1 LLHSMTGFGRG
12 SYRDEDFSVVVEIK
26 SVNHRYSEF
35 AIRMPHYLNALEDK
49 IKKSILQRC
58 SRGRFDIFITAL
70 NSRHE
75 TEEILVDKD
84 LAHAYHKALQQIGA
98 AIGSPEV
105 SFNPASEVLY
115 LSRCQDVLNVAEGV
129 VDADVLWPKVEK
141 ALTQALDI
149 LVAMREAEAGNIIQD
164 FLLRADIIES
174 LLQKV
179 ELRSPVT
186 VQEYEVKLRER
197 VERLLAEK
205 DAHLDPQ
212 IILQEVAVFAD
223 RTSITEEC
231 VRLHSHL
238 KQLREFLNG
247 SGPVGRKLDFLVQE
261 INREVNTI
269 GSKCNDFEL
278 SKQVVDIKAEV
289 EKIREQVQNIE

>member
-1 LLHSMTGFGRG
+1 MLHSMTGFGRG

-49 IKKSILQRC
+49 IKKSVLQRC

-75 TEEILVDKD
+75 AEEILVDKG
-84 LAHAYHKALQQIGA
+84 LAQAYHKALQEIGTAIGA
-98 AIGSPEV
+98 PEV
-105 SFNPASEVLY
+105 TFNTPAEIVY

-129 VDADVLWPKVEK
+129 VDADSLWPKVEK

-149 LVAMREAEAGNIIQD
+149 LVAMREAEAANIVQD
-164 FLLRADIIES
+164 FLKRADIIEAM
-174 LLQKV
+174 LRQV
-179 ELRSPVT
+179 EKRSPAT
-186 VQEYEVKLRER
+186 VQEYEGKLRER
-197 VERLLAEK
+197 VERLLAENN
-205 DAHLDPQ
+205 AQLDPQ
-212 IILQEVAVFAD
+212 LILQEVAVFAD

-238 KQLREFLNG
+238 KQLRQFLSG

-278 SKQVVDIKAEV
+278 SAQVVDMKAEV

>member
-1 LLHSMTGFGRG
+1 MLHSMTGFGRG

-35 AIRMPHYLNALEDK
+35 AIRMPHYLNAQEDK
-49 IKKSILQRC
+49 IKKSDLQRC
-58 SRGRFDIFITAL
+58 SRGRFYIFITAAQPRRVL
-70 NSRHE
+70 
-75 TEEILVDKD
+75 EIGT
-84 LAHAYHKALQQIGA
+84 AIGA
-98 AIGSPEV
+98 PEV
-105 SFNPASEVLY
+105 TFNTPAEILY

-129 VDADVLWPKVEK
+129 VDADSLWPKVEK

-149 LVAMREAEAGNIIQD
+149 LVAMREAEAANIVQD
-164 FLLRADIIES
+164 FLKRADIIEAM
-174 LLQKV
+174 LQQV
-179 ELRSPVT
+179 EKRSPAT
-186 VQEYEVKLRER
+186 VQEYEGKLRER
-197 VERLLAEK
+197 VERLLAENN
-205 DAHLDPQ
+205 AQLDPQ
-212 IILQEVAVFAD
+212 LILQEVAVFAD

-238 KQLREFLNG
+238 KQLRQFLSG

-278 SKQVVDIKAEV
+278 SAQVVDMKAEV
-289 EKIREQVQNIE
+289 EKIREQVQNIECCHLKVAFKWC

>member
-1 LLHSMTGFGRG
+1 MTGFGRG
-12 SYRDEDFSVVVEIK
+12 TYRDEDFSVVVEIK

-49 IKKSILQRC
+49 IKKSILARC

-70 NSRHE
+70 NSHHE
-75 TEEILVDKD
+75 AEEILVDKG
-84 LAHAYHKALQQIGA
+84 LALAYHKALIEIGT
-98 AIGSPEV
+98 AIGTPDV
-105 SFNPASEVLY
+105 TFNTAAEIMY
-115 LSRCQDVLNVAEGV
+115 LSHCQDVLNVAEGV
-129 VDADVLWPKVEK
+129 VDVDALWPKVEM
-141 ALTQALDI
+141 ALNQALDI
-149 LVAMREAEAGNIIQD
+149 LVSMREAEAGNIVQD
-164 FLLRADIIES
+164 FLLRADLIEER
-174 LLQKV
+174 LKQV
-179 ELRSPVT
+179 EIRSPET
-186 VQEYEVKLRER
+186 VQEYQHKLQER
-197 VERLLAEK
+197 VERLLADN

-238 KQLREFLNG
+238 KQLRDFLKG